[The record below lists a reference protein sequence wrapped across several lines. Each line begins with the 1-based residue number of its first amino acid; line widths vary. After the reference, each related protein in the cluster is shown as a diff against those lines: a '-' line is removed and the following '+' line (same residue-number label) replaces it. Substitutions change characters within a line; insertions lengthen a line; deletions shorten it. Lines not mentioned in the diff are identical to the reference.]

1 MKMRRMKIRRWIRGL
16 GEREGGSVMILV
28 VVLMLVGSLMI
39 GPLLSFMSS
48 GIVSG
53 RAYEKRTH
61 ELYASDAGVD
71 HAMWNVQK
79 AVGLPGAG
87 DDPWEYTIADVND
100 KSVIVSIEY
109 VDEETFKVT
118 ATANSTGGSDTV
130 IESYIKILWF
140 PNFLDQAITGVG
152 DIDLKPGTVVNG
164 DVQYNGTLD
173 NQGTINGDVSTD
185 EITGWPT
192 VEDLSD
198 YYWKDVENSVP
209 MPYPDDLIDVKTTNN
224 IGPLYRDGDLEITT
238 TQDGE
243 SATLDGTVYVTGN
256 LDFTQSGKDYAIDL
270 NNQTIFV
277 EGAISFPS
285 HRCTLVGSGAIIAIG
300 DIDFQPSISSDA
312 DDFIFVMSLEGEI
325 DMNPNGDF
333 YGSLAGDVSINL
345 QPGSTITW
353 RDPPDDLNLPGQT
366 GQRNV
371 IEGIH
376 TWEITSN

>member
-1 MKMRRMKIRRWIRGL
+1 
-16 GEREGGSVMILV
+16 MILV

>member
-1 MKMRRMKIRRWIRGL
+1 MKKAIDGL
-16 GEREGGSVMILV
+16 KRYEKGHVIILV
-28 VVLMLVGSLMI
+28 VVLMLVGGLIAS
-39 GPLLSFMSS
+39 PLLAYMSS
-48 GIVSG
+48 GIASG
-53 RAYEKRTH
+53 RVYEKRTY
-61 ELYASDAGVD
+61 ELYSADAGVN
-71 HAMWNVQK
+71 HAIWTVIK
-79 AVGLPGAG
+79 ADGLPGDG
-87 DDPWEYTIADVND
+87 DDPLEYSVPDVND
-100 KSVIVSIEY
+100 KVVNVSITY

-118 ATANSTGGSDTV
+118 ATSNSTGGSNTI

-140 PNFLDQAITGVG
+140 PNFLDRAITGVG

-164 DVQYNGTLD
+164 DVKYNGTLD

-333 YGSLAGDVSINL
+333 YGSLAGNTGVNL

-353 RDPPDDLNLPGQT
+353 REPPDDLNLPGQA
-366 GQRNV
+366 GNPNV
-371 IEGIH
+371 IEEIS
-376 TWEITSN
+376 TWKISSS